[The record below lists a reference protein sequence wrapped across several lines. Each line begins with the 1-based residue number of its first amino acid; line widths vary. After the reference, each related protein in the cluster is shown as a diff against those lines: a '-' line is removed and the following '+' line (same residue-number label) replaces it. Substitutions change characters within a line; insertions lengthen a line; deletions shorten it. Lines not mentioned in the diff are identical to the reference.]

1 MSTDANVVR
10 QNMKTQFMKA
20 WGEFTK
26 LTSDGQ
32 VIHPAV
38 VKEARRADSRM
49 TFEVPDFW
57 STGSDFYEWLKKT
70 TKSTEEDVPKCVT
83 ALSCFVSYLGGH
95 TTSQM
100 NTNNWTNVYNNDSH
114 SKFREMWVNAL
125 VAMVQYIQVFKVGDP
140 MFLQDEKWQ
149 SIEKKVNEARMN
161 VMSSTEKAQNTIL
174 TGNANTLIQMRVF
187 LEAL

>member
-57 STGSDFYEWLKKT
+57 STGSDFYE
-70 TKSTEEDVPKCVT
+70 
-83 ALSCFVSYLGGH
+83 
-95 TTSQM
+95 
-100 NTNNWTNVYNNDSH
+100 
-114 SKFREMWVNAL
+114 
-125 VAMVQYIQVFKVGDP
+125 
-140 MFLQDEKWQ
+140 
-149 SIEKKVNEARMN
+149 
-161 VMSSTEKAQNTIL
+161 
-174 TGNANTLIQMRVF
+174 
-187 LEAL
+187 